1 MKVKSGV
8 IKKNP
13 GFQADIV
20 CMAPVINRDTPL
32 HITSLTINS
41 TIGL

>member
-1 MKVKSGV
+1 MKVKSG
-8 IKKNP
+8 IKKTP

-20 CMAPVINRDTPL
+20 CIAPVINRNTPL
-32 HITSLTINS
+32 HITALTVNS